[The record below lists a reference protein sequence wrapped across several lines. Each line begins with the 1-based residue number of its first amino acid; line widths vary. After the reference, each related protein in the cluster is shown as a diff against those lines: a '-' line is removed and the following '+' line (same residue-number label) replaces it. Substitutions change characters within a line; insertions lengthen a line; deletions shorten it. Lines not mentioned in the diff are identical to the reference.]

1 MPKVVCI
8 VGYHNSGKT
17 SLIERLIQEL
27 QRRGYKVGYI
37 KHDPKGH
44 GMTDK
49 EGSDTDRIFKLSERV
64 ALMSPQKLTLWE
76 RREDDPL
83 KVVEEYFSDCHPS
96 VFSWVF
102 FAMINLAF
110 SYKDPYGMAWLWELG
125 PLRKNYVC
133 AFNVDRQNWPLALYG
148 QKTHT

>member
-83 KVVEEYFSDCHPS
+83 KVVVGDLEVEGFRVKGIDD
-96 VFSWVF
+96 
-102 FAMINLAF
+102 L
-110 SYKDPYGMAWLWELG
+110 DRL
-125 PLRKNYVC
+125 
-133 AFNVDRQNWPLALYG
+133 VDFILE
-148 QKTHT
+148 